1 MSEPAGILSSVLPA
15 PVFQTLFC
23 FYGKEVRFSI
33 YLAFH
38 FIHYYNVLSC
48 IKEQNL
54 FTFVV
59 NCIFKWS
66 WNKLINA
73 NHIKKT

>member
-1 MSEPAGILSSVLPA
+1 MNSKKKYAMSERSLLASNLSVLPA

-59 NCIFKWS
+59 NCIFK
-66 WNKLINA
+66 
-73 NHIKKT
+73 

>member
-1 MSEPAGILSSVLPA
+1 MSEQSLLASNLSVLPA

-23 FYGKEVRFSI
+23 FYGKEVRFNI

-48 IKEQNL
+48 I
-54 FTFVV
+54 
-59 NCIFKWS
+59 
-66 WNKLINA
+66 
-73 NHIKKT
+73 